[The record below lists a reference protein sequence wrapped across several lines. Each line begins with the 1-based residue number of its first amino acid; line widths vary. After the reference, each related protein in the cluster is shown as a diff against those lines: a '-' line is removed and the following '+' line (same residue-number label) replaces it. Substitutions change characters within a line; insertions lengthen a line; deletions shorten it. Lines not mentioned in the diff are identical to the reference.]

1 MPKESVL
8 SSKSSIAST
17 ETIVNF
23 LFFIFSL
30 LRLFRLFLSF
40 LILKYIFS
48 EKNIRQ
54 NEVKWDAFCV
64 A

>member
-23 LFFIFSL
+23 LFFPPFTS
-30 LRLFRLFLSF
+30 FLSF